1 MNIRAEP
8 QQTLLLI
15 SALILPNKNPKTA
28 NKSTF
33 SRKTQISPYS
43 PK

>member
-8 QQTLLLI
+8 QQALLLI
-15 SALILPNKNPKTA
+15 SALILPNKTPKIA

-33 SRKTQISPYS
+33 SSKTQISPYS

>member
-1 MNIRAEP
+1 MQNKEF
-8 QQTLLLI
+8 LLI
-15 SALILPNKNPKTA
+15 SILISPNKNPKTT